1 MTAVPADGLLKV
13 CAMFQMSRHLFH
25 RQSSPAQPHVAIPG
39 RPAEDVNRVSEAR
52 HPAMR
57 GLNVSPVHGRHC
69 ICDRCGADRR
79 AA

>member
-1 MTAVPADGLLKV
+1 
-13 CAMFQMSRHLFH
+13 MFQSPRNPFHLPHLHIH
-25 RQSSPAQPHVAIPG
+25 RAESGPAAPPVELAPH
-39 RPAEDVNRVSEAR
+39 SER

-69 ICDRCGADRR
+69 ICDRCGQHKH

>member
-1 MTAVPADGLLKV
+1 
-13 CAMFQMSRHLFH
+13 MS
-25 RQSSPAQPHVAIPG
+25 A
-39 RPAEDVNRVSEAR
+39 RPAETANAAQEDR

-69 ICDRCGADRR
+69 ICDRCTADHR

>member
-1 MTAVPADGLLKV
+1 
-13 CAMFQMSRHLFH
+13 MFQMPRHLFQ
-25 RQSSPAQPHVAIPG
+25 RQNDPAQQAVAMPSGPG
-39 RPAEDVNRVSEAR
+39 EPVSTDQDR

-69 ICDRCGADRR
+69 ICDRCSPDSR

>member
-1 MTAVPADGLLKV
+1 
-13 CAMFQMSRHLFH
+13 MFEKSRQLFH
-25 RQSSPAQPHVAIPG
+25 RNNVSAKPAGAMPN
-39 RPAEDVNRVSEAR
+39 RPSETASRSDER

-69 ICDRCGADRR
+69 ICDRCSADHR